1 MQESHLTKL
10 YSSLV
15 HTIGTSYTHVYFA
28 WTNGSSELVA
38 TNWIFAHE

>member
-28 WTNGSSELVA
+28 WKWKLGGGGGGGGGGVQ
-38 TNWIFAHE
+38 

>member
-28 WTNGSSELVA
+28 WTNGRGGGGGGGPVA
-38 TNWIFAHE
+38 